1 MPLTKQQN
9 ETMVK
14 LRKEGKTYNEVAQLM
29 GLNKRS
35 MAAYIR
41 QSKHLFYEKPT
52 DKYFNVDLYTKTI
65 ATI

>member
-1 MPLTKQQN
+1 MPLTKEQN

-14 LRKEGKTYNEVAQLM
+14 LRKEGKTYSQVAEIM

-35 MAAYIR
+35 MAGYIR
-41 QSKHLFYEKPT
+41 ENKHLFYDKST
-52 DKYFNVDLYTKTI
+52 DKYFNVDLYTKQT